1 LVRFGLNLGL
11 NNLKFVHKSISEVYT
26 LIRLSRLSQLSSQFR
41 PKQLKI
47 CLTLTYNKYYT
58 AYSVSVRI
66 SYLLKPDLAH
76 GPGDGDEVGDGKPDN
91 DVKQLR

>member
-1 LVRFGLNLGL
+1 
-11 NNLKFVHKSISEVYT
+11 
-26 LIRLSRLSQLSSQFR
+26 LSSQFR

-66 SYLLKPDLAH
+66 SW
-76 GPGDGDEVGDGKPDN
+76 PGDGDEVGDGKPDN
-91 DVKQLR
+91 DVKQLREILIVRFVIITIKKIKTDLISIADQHGNFRIY

>member
-1 LVRFGLNLGL
+1 
-11 NNLKFVHKSISEVYT
+11 
-26 LIRLSRLSQLSSQFR
+26 LSSQFR

-66 SYLLKPDLAH
+66 SYLLKPNLAH
-76 GPGDGDEVGDGKPDN
+76 GPGDGDEVGYGKPDN
-91 DVKQLR
+91 DVKQLREILIVRFVIITIKKIKTDLISITDQHGNF